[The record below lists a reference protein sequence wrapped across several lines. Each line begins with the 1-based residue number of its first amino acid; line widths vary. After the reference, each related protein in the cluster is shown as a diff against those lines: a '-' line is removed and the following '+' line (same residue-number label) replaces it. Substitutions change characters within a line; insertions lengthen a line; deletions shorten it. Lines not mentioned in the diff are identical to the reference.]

1 MLVTEDFEKL
11 VRRMD
16 LAERNAADVART
28 IGEIVNNHAAID
40 NRVRA
45 LESIQQDRRVSDVQR
60 TAREE
65 SMQKDIQSIEKR
77 MAGIETGINK
87 VLWGLAGT
95 VGIAFIGFVLRGG
108 LSG

>member
-1 MLVTEDFEKL
+1 MTEDFEKL

-28 IGEIVNNHAAID
+28 IGEIVSNHAAID

-45 LESIQQDRRVSDVQR
+45 LENIQQDRRVSDVQR

-77 MAGIETGINK
+77 MGSIEAGINK

>member
-16 LAERNAADVART
+16 IAERNAADVART
-28 IGEIVNNHAAID
+28 LGEIVSGTAAID

-45 LESIQQDRRVSDVQR
+45 LESIQQDRRVSDVER
-60 TAREE
+60 TGREQA
-65 SMQKDIQSIEKR
+65 MQKDIASIQADVTSIK
-77 MAGIETGINK
+77 TGINK
-87 VLWGLAGT
+87 VLWGLAGS